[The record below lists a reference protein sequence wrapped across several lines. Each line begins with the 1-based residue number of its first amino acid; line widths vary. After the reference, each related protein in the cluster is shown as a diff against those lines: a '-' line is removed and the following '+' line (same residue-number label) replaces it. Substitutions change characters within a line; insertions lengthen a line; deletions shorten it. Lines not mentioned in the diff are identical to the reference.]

1 MLQRT
6 NSYICTLAALVAAA
20 VWLLA
25 LPQHTEAAGARTAWV
40 SSNHIQVID
49 LDTARVIGRLPLSE
63 FIHDMDFSVDG
74 NRVYVGSSKGLRVA
88 DANELRF
95 VQQVSTSMTKAVAVS
110 KDGSRVAAIHP
121 GDREATQAAR
131 KAGLPLPPAKITIY
145 STLDMKEQSS
155 WHVHAMTFDVL
166 FAPSNDRVYVLVP
179 PEGMVYVHDLSGAVL
194 DTIQLVPR
202 SPEGSHQGAMLTWMA
217 LSPDGR
223 SLVVPGTTADRSFVA
238 EVDLGNR
245 RPLDERVVHQDLGHN
260 RRIQGLA
267 WDDDGSGV
275 YVTAVNSMVK
285 FNGLGLPIAWESMPL
300 NYVDIEPIPGT
311 NENVLVA
318 PIFSKSNKSG
328 GVAILGENGEFL
340 RTVELPDMSPYF
352 VAVRP

>member
-1 MLQRT
+1 MPFFTRFSSVLAT
-6 NSYICTLAALVAAA
+6 TVTLALTLLV
-20 VWLLA
+20 
-25 LPQHTEAAGARTAWV
+25 LPPVADAGSGRTAWV

-49 LDTARVIGRLPLSE
+49 LDAARVVGRLPLSE

-88 DANELRF
+88 DANQLRF
-95 VQQVSTSMTKAVAVS
+95 VHQVSTHMTKALAVS
-110 KDGSRVAAIHP
+110 SDGSRVAAIHP

-131 KAGLPLPPAKITIY
+131 KAGLPLPPAKLVVY

-155 WHVHAMTFDVL
+155 WHIHAMSFDVL
-166 FAPSNDRVYVLVP
+166 FAPSSDRIYVLVP
-179 PEGMVYVHDLSGAVL
+179 PEGMVYVHDLEGTVL
-194 DTIQLVPR
+194 ETIRLLPQ
-202 SPEGSHQGAMLTWMA
+202 SPEGTHQSAMLTWMA
-217 LSPDGR
+217 LSPDGS
-223 SLVVPGTTADRSFVA
+223 SLVVPGTTADQSFVA
-238 EVDLGNR
+238 DVDLGGKR
-245 RPLDERVVHQDLGHN
+245 SSEERVLHQDLGHN

-275 YVTAVNSMVK
+275 YVTAINSIVK
-285 FNGLGLPIAWESMPL
+285 FNGLGLPIAWERMPL

-311 NENVLVA
+311 DENVLVA
-318 PIFSKSNKSG
+318 PIFSKANKSG
-328 GVAILGENGEFL
+328 GVAIQGGNGEVL